1 MAAARVRNP
10 SHGSLASAG
19 EEKHTTDANRIAAGH
34 MFLVGDNA
42 LDLPDDQI
50 ERLRAVAEFC
60 EVSSLRASD
69 DLEYAELPTSL
80 SPVNRRD

>member
-1 MAAARVRNP
+1 
-10 SHGSLASAG
+10 
-19 EEKHTTDANRIAAGH
+19 